1 MSAIKNIS
9 VPPSAIRVL
18 RNKLARTR
26 FSILAV
32 ELARRLTVT
41 FSFLITLLTSL
52 LFLDLLADLE
62 IQTRSL
68 LLFSIITLTA
78 ILIIWSL
85 FSLIIKWKNDETL
98 ALEIERKNKDFDS
111 RLISSIQFGKRKAK
125 FPENAP
131 MSMVHNMILETKDV
145 SKKFNFLKVVNPKA
159 LTRATL
165 IFFVIIITSGIW
177 AYSEKDNI
185 PILVKRALGEQIE
198 IPRDTII
205 VEEPNISRVGIG
217 DNIQMT
223 FKVKSKKNSEL
234 KANLNIDYNS
244 GRKITVPL
252 KRTETGPITVPLKR
266 TETGPDTYIG
276 TIEDVPE
283 SFSFDAKIDDAKT
296 KTSSVTAI
304 ERPTIKNI
312 SATQVYPEFTKQSPT
327 NHVPGD
333 FTFFQ
338 GSEVT
343 INIESSKDLDS
354 GNLKFLGLDNQMPL
368 SVNEANK
375 KEGVAKIKIPSQSLS
390 GFSVSLTDSEE
401 MNSKNNAIY
410 KISLLTDLPPEI
422 RITYPKRSEE
432 LVTRKAT
439 LLIKYEAIDR
449 FGVNSINLKYKRE
462 ENEIVTIPLM
472 KEETAK
478 KQISDSYE
486 WNLGSLKTGLSEGDQ
501 IEYWLEAS
509 DQNISGLNISSSD
522 KLSLKVVT
530 PEEKRADLLGRTSD
544 ALGSVD
550 EATNDQENLNKDLES
565 IIRKNTPN
573 KKN

>member
-62 IQTRSL
+62 IETRSL

-85 FSLIIKWKNDETL
+85 FSLITKWKNDETL

-111 RLISSIQFGKRKAK
+111 RLISSIQFAKRKAK

-205 VEEPNISRVGIG
+205 VEEPNILRVGIG

-223 FKVKSKKNSEL
+223 FKVKSKKTSEL
-234 KANLNIDYNS
+234 KANLNVDYNS

-252 KRTETGPITVPLKR
+252 ERTEN
-266 TETGPDTYIG
+266 EPDTYIG

-283 SFSFDAKIDDAKT
+283 SFSFDAQIDDAKT
-296 KTSSVTAI
+296 KTSIVTAI

-333 FTFFQ
+333 FTFFP

-401 MNSKNNAIY
+401 MDSKNNAIY

-439 LLIKYEAIDR
+439 LLIKYEATDR

-486 WNLGSLKTGLSEGDQ
+486 WNLGSLKTVLSEGDQ

>member
-1 MSAIKNIS
+1 VSAIKNIS
-9 VPPSAIRVL
+9 IPQNTIRVL

-26 FSILAV
+26 LSILAV
-32 ELARRLTVT
+32 ELARRIAIT
-41 FSFLITLLTSL
+41 FSVLVTLLTSL
-52 LFLDLLADLE
+52 LFLDLLADLD

-78 ILIIWSL
+78 ILTIWSL
-85 FSLIIKWKNDETL
+85 FSLITKWKNDETL

-111 RLISSIQFGKRKAK
+111 RLISSIQFAKRKAK

-145 SKKFNFLKVVNPKA
+145 SKKFNFLKIVNPKA

-177 AYSEKDNI
+177 VYSEKDNI

-198 IPRDTII
+198 IPRDTTII
-205 VEEPNISRVGIG
+205 EEPNISKVGIG

-234 KANLNIDYNS
+234 KANLNIEYNS
-244 GRKITVPL
+244 GRNVKVSL
-252 KRTETGPITVPLKR
+252 ERTEK
-266 TETGPDTYIG
+266 EPDTYTG

-283 SFSFDAKIDDAKT
+283 SFSFDAQIDDAKT
-296 KTSSVTAI
+296 KTLTVTAI

-333 FTFFQ
+333 FTFFP

-343 INIESSKDLDS
+343 INIESSKELDS

-390 GFSVSLTDSEE
+390 GFSVSLTDSDE
-401 MNSKNNAIY
+401 MDSKNNAIY

-472 KEETAK
+472 KEESSK

-509 DQNISGLNISSSD
+509 DQNISGLNISSSE

-565 IIRKNTPN
+565 IIRKNTPI

>member
-52 LFLDLLADLE
+52 LFLDLLADLKIE
-62 IQTRSL
+62 TRSL

-85 FSLIIKWKNDETL
+85 FSLITKWKNDETL

-111 RLISSIQFGKRKAK
+111 RLISSIQFAKRKAK

-145 SKKFNFLKVVNPKA
+145 SKKFNFLKIVNPKA

-177 AYSEKDNI
+177 VYSEKDNI

-198 IPRDTII
+198 IPRDTTII
-205 VEEPNISRVGIG
+205 EEPNISKVGIG

-234 KANLNIDYNS
+234 KANLNIEYNS
-244 GRKITVPL
+244 GRNVKVSL
-252 KRTETGPITVPLKR
+252 EGTEK
-266 TETGPDTYIG
+266 EPDTYTG

-283 SFSFDAKIDDAKT
+283 SFSFNAQIDDAKT
-296 KTSSVTAI
+296 ETLTVTAI

-333 FTFFQ
+333 FTFFP

-343 INIESSKDLDS
+343 INIESSKELDS

-401 MNSKNNAIY
+401 MDSKNNAIY

-472 KEETAK
+472 KEESSK

-509 DQNISGLNISSSD
+509 DQNISGLNISSSE

-565 IIRKNTPN
+565 IIRKNTPI

>member
-9 VPPSAIRVL
+9 IPQNTIRVL

-32 ELARRLTVT
+32 ELARRIAIT
-41 FSFLITLLTSL
+41 FSVLVTLLTSL
-52 LFLDLLADLE
+52 LFLDLLADLD

-78 ILIIWSL
+78 ILTIWSL
-85 FSLIIKWKNDETL
+85 FSLITKWKNDETL

-111 RLISSIQFGKRKAK
+111 RLISSIQFAKRQAA

-131 MSMVHNMILETKDV
+131 MSMIHNMILETKDA
-145 SKKFNFLKVVNPKA
+145 SKKFNFLKIVNPKA

-177 AYSEKDNI
+177 VYSEKDNI

-198 IPRDTII
+198 IPRDTTII
-205 VEEPNISRVGIG
+205 EEPNISKVGIG

-223 FKVKSKKNSEL
+223 FKVKSKKTSEL
-234 KANLNIDYNS
+234 KANLNIEYNS
-244 GRKITVPL
+244 GRNVKVSL
-252 KRTETGPITVPLKR
+252 ERTEK
-266 TETGPDTYIG
+266 EPDTYTG

-283 SFSFDAKIDDAKT
+283 SFSFDAQIDDAKT
-296 KTSSVTAI
+296 KTLTVTAI

-333 FTFFQ
+333 FTFFP

-343 INIESSKDLDS
+343 INIESSKELDS

-390 GFSVSLTDSEE
+390 GFSVSITDSEE
-401 MNSKNNAIY
+401 MDSKNNAIY

-472 KEETAK
+472 KEESSK
-478 KQISDSYE
+478 KQISGSYE

-509 DQNISGLNISSSD
+509 DQNISGLNISSSE

-565 IIRKNTPN
+565 IIRKNTPI

>member
-9 VPPSAIRVL
+9 IPQNTIRVL

-26 FSILAV
+26 LSILAV
-32 ELARRLTVT
+32 ELARRIAIT
-41 FSFLITLLTSL
+41 FSVLVTLLTSL
-52 LFLDLLADLE
+52 LFLDLLADLD

-78 ILIIWSL
+78 ILTIWSL
-85 FSLIIKWKNDETL
+85 FSLITKWKNDETL

-111 RLISSIQFGKRKAK
+111 RLISSIQFAKRQAA

-131 MSMVHNMILETKDV
+131 MSMIHNMILETKDV
-145 SKKFNFLKVVNPKA
+145 SKKFNFLKIVNPKA

-177 AYSEKDNI
+177 VYSEKDNI

-198 IPRDTII
+198 IPRDTTII
-205 VEEPNISRVGIG
+205 EEPNISKVGIG

-223 FKVKSKKNSEL
+223 FKVKSKKTSEL
-234 KANLNIDYNS
+234 KANLNIEYNS
-244 GRKITVPL
+244 GRNVKVSL
-252 KRTETGPITVPLKR
+252 ERTEK
-266 TETGPDTYIG
+266 EPDTYTG

-283 SFSFDAKIDDAKT
+283 SFSFDAQIDDAKT
-296 KTSSVTAI
+296 KTLTVTAI

-312 SATQVYPEFTKQSPT
+312 SVTQVYPEFTKQSPT

-333 FTFFQ
+333 FTFFP

-343 INIESSKDLDS
+343 INIESSKELDS

-401 MNSKNNAIY
+401 MDSKNNAIY

-472 KEETAK
+472 KEESSK

-509 DQNISGLNISSSD
+509 DQNISGLNISSSE

-565 IIRKNTPN
+565 IIRKNTPI

>member
-9 VPPSAIRVL
+9 IPQNTIRVL

-32 ELARRLTVT
+32 ELARRIAIT
-41 FSFLITLLTSL
+41 FSVLVTLLTSL
-52 LFLDLLADLE
+52 LFLDLLADLD

-78 ILIIWSL
+78 ILTIWSL
-85 FSLIIKWKNDETL
+85 FSLITKWKNDETL

-111 RLISSIQFGKRKAK
+111 RLISSIQFAKRQAA

-131 MSMVHNMILETKDV
+131 MSMIHNMILETKDA
-145 SKKFNFLKVVNPKA
+145 SKDFNFLKIVNPKA

-177 AYSEKDNI
+177 VYSEKDNI
-185 PILVKRALGEQIE
+185 PILVKRALGEQIK
-198 IPRDTII
+198 IPRDTTII
-205 VEEPNISRVGIG
+205 EEPNISKVGIG

-234 KANLNIDYNS
+234 KANLNIEYNS
-244 GRKITVPL
+244 GRNVKVSL
-252 KRTETGPITVPLKR
+252 ERTEK
-266 TETGPDTYIG
+266 EPDTYTG

-283 SFSFDAKIDDAKT
+283 SFSFDAQIDDAKT
-296 KTSSVTAI
+296 KTLTVTAI

-333 FTFFQ
+333 FTFFP

-343 INIESSKDLDS
+343 INIESSKELDS

-390 GFSVSLTDSEE
+390 GFSVSLTDSDE
-401 MNSKNNAIY
+401 MDSKNNAIY

-472 KEETAK
+472 KEESSM

-509 DQNISGLNISSSD
+509 DQNLSGLNISSSE

-565 IIRKNTPN
+565 IIRKNTPI

>member
-62 IQTRSL
+62 IETRSL

-85 FSLIIKWKNDETL
+85 FSLITKWKNDETL

-111 RLISSIQFGKRKAK
+111 RLISSIQFAKRKAK

-205 VEEPNISRVGIG
+205 VEEPNILRVGIG

-223 FKVKSKKNSEL
+223 FKVKSKKTSEL
-234 KANLNIDYNS
+234 KANLNVDYNS

-252 KRTETGPITVPLKR
+252 ERTET
-266 TETGPDTYIG
+266 EPDTYTG

-283 SFSFDAKIDDAKT
+283 SFSFDAQIDDAKT
-296 KTSSVTAI
+296 KTLSVTAI

-333 FTFFQ
+333 FTFFP

-401 MNSKNNAIY
+401 MDSKNNAIY

>member
-32 ELARRLTVT
+32 ELARRIAIT
-41 FSFLITLLTSL
+41 FSVLVTLLTSL
-52 LFLDLLADLE
+52 LFLDLLADLKIE
-62 IQTRSL
+62 TRSL

-85 FSLIIKWKNDETL
+85 FSLITKWKNDETL

-111 RLISSIQFGKRKAK
+111 RLISSIQFAKRQAA

-131 MSMVHNMILETKDV
+131 MSMIHNMILETKDA
-145 SKKFNFLKVVNPKA
+145 SKKFNFLKIVNPKA

-177 AYSEKDNI
+177 VYSEKDNI

-198 IPRDTII
+198 IPRDTTII
-205 VEEPNISRVGIG
+205 EEPNISKVGIG

-223 FKVKSKKNSEL
+223 FKVKSKKTSKL
-234 KANLNIDYNS
+234 KANLNIEYNS
-244 GRKITVPL
+244 GRNVKVSL
-252 KRTETGPITVPLKR
+252 ERTEK
-266 TETGPDTYIG
+266 EPDTYTG

-283 SFSFDAKIDDAKT
+283 SFSFDAQIDDAKT
-296 KTSSVTAI
+296 KTLTVTAI

-333 FTFFQ
+333 FTFFP

-343 INIESSKDLDS
+343 INIESSKELDS

-390 GFSVSLTDSEE
+390 GFSVSLTDSDE
-401 MNSKNNAIY
+401 MDSKNNAIY

-472 KEETAK
+472 KEESSK

-509 DQNISGLNISSSD
+509 DQNISGLNISSSE

-565 IIRKNTPN
+565 IIRKNTPI

>member
-1 MSAIKNIS
+1 M
-9 VPPSAIRVL
+9 PPSAIRVL

-32 ELARRLTVT
+32 ELARRLSVT

-52 LFLDLLADLE
+52 LFLDLLADLKIE
-62 IQTRSL
+62 TRSL

-85 FSLIIKWKNDETL
+85 FSLITKWKNDETL

-111 RLISSIQFGKRKAK
+111 RLISSIQFAKRKAK

-145 SKKFNFLKVVNPKA
+145 SKKFNFLKIVNPKA

-177 AYSEKDNI
+177 VYSEKDNI

-198 IPRDTII
+198 IPRDTTII
-205 VEEPNISRVGIG
+205 EEPNISKVGIG

-234 KANLNIDYNS
+234 KANLNIEYNS
-244 GRKITVPL
+244 GRNVKVSL
-252 KRTETGPITVPLKR
+252 ERTEK
-266 TETGPDTYIG
+266 EPDTYTG

-283 SFSFDAKIDDAKT
+283 SFSFDAEIDDAKT
-296 KTSSVTAI
+296 ETLTVTAI

-333 FTFFQ
+333 FTFFP

-343 INIESSKDLDS
+343 INIESSKELDS

-401 MNSKNNAIY
+401 MDSKNNAIY

-472 KEETAK
+472 KEESSK

-509 DQNISGLNISSSD
+509 DQNISGLNISSSE

-565 IIRKNTPN
+565 IIRKNTPI

>member
-1 MSAIKNIS
+1 MSAIKNIYI
-9 VPPSAIRVL
+9 PQNTIRVL

-26 FSILAV
+26 FSILAI
-32 ELARRLTVT
+32 ELARRIAIT
-41 FSFLITLLTSL
+41 FSVLVTLLTSL
-52 LFLDLLADLE
+52 LFLDLLADLD

-78 ILIIWSL
+78 ILTIWSL
-85 FSLIIKWKNDETL
+85 FSLITKWKNDETL

-111 RLISSIQFGKRKAK
+111 RLISSIQFAKRKAA

-131 MSMVHNMILETKDV
+131 MSMIHNMILETKDV
-145 SKKFNFLKVVNPKA
+145 SKKFNFLKIVNPKA

-177 AYSEKDNI
+177 VYSEKDNI

-198 IPRDTII
+198 IPRDTTII
-205 VEEPNISRVGIG
+205 EEPNISKVGIG

-223 FKVKSKKNSEL
+223 FKVKSKKTSEL
-234 KANLNIDYNS
+234 KANLNIKYNS
-244 GRKITVPL
+244 GRNVKVSL
-252 KRTETGPITVPLKR
+252 ERTEK
-266 TETGPDTYIG
+266 EPDTYTG

-283 SFSFDAKIDDAKT
+283 SFSFDAQIDDAKT
-296 KTSSVTAI
+296 KTLTVTAI

-333 FTFFQ
+333 FTFFP

-343 INIESSKDLDS
+343 INIESSKELDS

-401 MNSKNNAIY
+401 MDSKNSAIY

-439 LLIKYEAIDR
+439 LLIKYEAVDR

-462 ENEIVTIPLM
+462 KNEIITIPLM
-472 KEETAK
+472 KEESSK

-509 DQNISGLNISSSD
+509 DQNLSGLNISSSE

-565 IIRKNTPN
+565 IIRKNTPI

>member
-9 VPPSAIRVL
+9 IPQNTIRVL

-26 FSILAV
+26 LSILAV
-32 ELARRLTVT
+32 ELARRIAIT
-41 FSFLITLLTSL
+41 FSVLVTLLTSL
-52 LFLDLLADLE
+52 LFLDLLADLD

-78 ILIIWSL
+78 ILTIWSL
-85 FSLIIKWKNDETL
+85 FSLITKWKNDETL

-111 RLISSIQFGKRKAK
+111 RLISSIQFSKRQAA

-131 MSMVHNMILETKDV
+131 MSMIHNMILETKDA
-145 SKKFNFLKVVNPKA
+145 SKKFNFLKIVNPKA

-177 AYSEKDNI
+177 VYSEKDNI

-198 IPRDTII
+198 IPRDTTII
-205 VEEPNISRVGIG
+205 EEPNISKVGIG

-223 FKVKSKKNSEL
+223 FKVKSKKTSEL
-234 KANLNIDYNS
+234 KANLNIEYNS
-244 GRKITVPL
+244 GRNVKVSL
-252 KRTETGPITVPLKR
+252 ERTEK
-266 TETGPDTYIG
+266 EPDTYTG

-283 SFSFDAKIDDAKT
+283 SFSFDAQIDDAKT
-296 KTSSVTAI
+296 KTLTVTAI

-333 FTFFQ
+333 FTFFP

-343 INIESSKDLDS
+343 INIESSKELDS

-390 GFSVSLTDSEE
+390 GFSVSLTDSDE
-401 MNSKNNAIY
+401 MDSKNNAIY

-472 KEETAK
+472 KEESSK

-509 DQNISGLNISSSD
+509 DQNISGLNISSSE

-565 IIRKNTPN
+565 IIRKNTPI

>member
-62 IQTRSL
+62 IETRSL

-85 FSLIIKWKNDETL
+85 FSLITKWKNDETL

-111 RLISSIQFGKRKAK
+111 RLISSIQFAKRKAK

-198 IPRDTII
+198 IPRDTKII
-205 VEEPNISRVGIG
+205 EEPNISRVGIG

-223 FKVKSKKNSEL
+223 FKVKSKKTSEL
-234 KANLNIDYNS
+234 KANLNVDYNS

-252 KRTETGPITVPLKR
+252 ERSEN
-266 TETGPDTYIG
+266 EPDTYIG

-283 SFSFDAKIDDAKT
+283 SFSFDAQIDDAKT

-333 FTFFQ
+333 FTFFP

-401 MNSKNNAIY
+401 MDSKNNAIY

-449 FGVNSINLKYKRE
+449 FGVNSINLKYKRG

>member
-9 VPPSAIRVL
+9 IPQNTIRVL

-26 FSILAV
+26 LSILAV
-32 ELARRLTVT
+32 ELARRIAIT
-41 FSFLITLLTSL
+41 FSVLVTLLTSL
-52 LFLDLLADLE
+52 LFLDLLADLD

-78 ILIIWSL
+78 ILTIWSL
-85 FSLIIKWKNDETL
+85 FSLITKWKNDETL

-111 RLISSIQFGKRKAK
+111 RLISSIQFAKRQAA

-131 MSMVHNMILETKDV
+131 MSMIHNMILETKDA
-145 SKKFNFLKVVNPKA
+145 SKKYNFLKIVNPKA

-177 AYSEKDNI
+177 VYSEKDNI

-198 IPRDTII
+198 IPRDTTII
-205 VEEPNISRVGIG
+205 EEPNISRVGIG

-223 FKVKSKKNSEL
+223 FKVKSKKTSEL
-234 KANLNIDYNS
+234 KANLNIEYNS
-244 GRKITVPL
+244 GRNVKVSL
-252 KRTETGPITVPLKR
+252 ERTEK
-266 TETGPDTYIG
+266 EPDTYTG

-283 SFSFDAKIDDAKT
+283 SFSFDAQIDDAKT
-296 KTSSVTAI
+296 KTLTVTAI

-333 FTFFQ
+333 FTFFP

-343 INIESSKDLDS
+343 INIESSKELDS

-390 GFSVSLTDSEE
+390 GFSVSLTDSDE
-401 MNSKNNAIY
+401 MDSKNNAIY

-472 KEETAK
+472 KEESSK

-509 DQNISGLNISSSD
+509 DQNISGLNISSSE

-565 IIRKNTPN
+565 IIRKNTPI

>member
-9 VPPSAIRVL
+9 IPQNTIRVL

-32 ELARRLTVT
+32 ELVRRIAIT
-41 FSFLITLLTSL
+41 FSVLITLLTSL
-52 LFLDLLADLE
+52 LFLDLLADLD

-78 ILIIWSL
+78 VLTIWSL
-85 FSLIIKWKNDETL
+85 FSLITKWKNDETL

-111 RLISSIQFGKRKAK
+111 RLISSIQFAKRQAA

-131 MSMVHNMILETKDV
+131 ISMIHNMILETKDA
-145 SKKFNFLKVVNPKA
+145 SKDFNFLKIVNPKA

-177 AYSEKDNI
+177 VYSEKDNI
-185 PILVKRALGEQIE
+185 PILVKRALGEQIK
-198 IPRDTII
+198 IPRDTTII
-205 VEEPNISRVGIG
+205 EEPNISKVGIG

-223 FKVKSKKNSEL
+223 FKVKSKKTSEL
-234 KANLNIDYNS
+234 KANLNIEYNS
-244 GRKITVPL
+244 GRNVKVSL
-252 KRTETGPITVPLKR
+252 ERTEK
-266 TETGPDTYIG
+266 EPDTYTG

-283 SFSFDAKIDDAKT
+283 SFSFDAQIDDAKT
-296 KTSSVTAI
+296 KTLTVTAI

-333 FTFFQ
+333 FTFFP

-343 INIESSKDLDS
+343 INIESSKELDS

-390 GFSVSLTDSEE
+390 GFSVSLTDSDE
-401 MNSKNNAIY
+401 MDSKNNAIY

-472 KEETAK
+472 KEESSMK
-478 KQISDSYE
+478 HISDSYE

-509 DQNISGLNISSSD
+509 DQNLSGLNISSSE

-565 IIRKNTPN
+565 IIRKNTPI

>member
-62 IQTRSL
+62 IETRSL

-85 FSLIIKWKNDETL
+85 FSLITKWKNDETL

-111 RLISSIQFGKRKAK
+111 RLISSIQFAKRKAK

-205 VEEPNISRVGIG
+205 VEEPNILRVGIG

-223 FKVKSKKNSEL
+223 FKVKSKKTSEL
-234 KANLNIDYNS
+234 KANLNVDYNS

-252 KRTETGPITVPLKR
+252 ERTEN
-266 TETGPDTYIG
+266 EPDTYIG

-283 SFSFDAKIDDAKT
+283 SFSFDAQIDDAKT

-333 FTFFQ
+333 FTFFP

-375 KEGVAKIKIPSQSLS
+375 KEGVAKIKIPSKSLS

-401 MNSKNNAIY
+401 MDSKNNAIY

-439 LLIKYEAIDR
+439 LLIKYEATDR

-565 IIRKNTPN
+565 IIRKNTPI

>member
-1 MSAIKNIS
+1 M
-9 VPPSAIRVL
+9 L

-32 ELARRLTVT
+32 ELVRRIAIT
-41 FSFLITLLTSL
+41 FSVLITLLTSL
-52 LFLDLLADLE
+52 LFLDLLADLD

-78 ILIIWSL
+78 ILTIWSL
-85 FSLIIKWKNDETL
+85 FSLITKWKNDETL

-111 RLISSIQFGKRKAK
+111 RLISSIQFAKRQAA

-131 MSMVHNMILETKDV
+131 ISMIHNMILETKDA
-145 SKKFNFLKVVNPKA
+145 SKKFNFLKIVNPKA

-177 AYSEKDNI
+177 VYSEKDNI
-185 PILVKRALGEQIE
+185 PILVKRALGEQIK
-198 IPRDTII
+198 IPRDTTII
-205 VEEPNISRVGIG
+205 EEPNISKVGIG

-234 KANLNIDYNS
+234 KANLNIEYNS
-244 GRKITVPL
+244 GRNVKVSL
-252 KRTETGPITVPLKR
+252 ERTEK
-266 TETGPDTYIG
+266 EPDTYTG

-283 SFSFDAKIDDAKT
+283 SFSFDAQIDDAKT
-296 KTSSVTAI
+296 KTLTVTAI

-333 FTFFQ
+333 FTFFP

-343 INIESSKDLDS
+343 INIESSKELDS

-390 GFSVSLTDSEE
+390 GFSVSLTDSDE
-401 MNSKNNAIY
+401 MDSKNNAIY

-472 KEETAK
+472 KEESSM

-509 DQNISGLNISSSD
+509 DQNLSGLNISSSE

-565 IIRKNTPN
+565 IIRKNTPI

>member
-62 IQTRSL
+62 IETRSL

-85 FSLIIKWKNDETL
+85 FSLITKWKNDETL

-111 RLISSIQFGKRKAK
+111 RLISSIQFAKRKAK

-205 VEEPNISRVGIG
+205 VEEPNILRVGIG

-223 FKVKSKKNSEL
+223 FKVKSKKTSEL
-234 KANLNIDYNS
+234 KANLNVDYNS

-252 KRTETGPITVPLKR
+252 ERTEN
-266 TETGPDTYIG
+266 EPDTYIG

-283 SFSFDAKIDDAKT
+283 SFSFDAQIDDAKT
-296 KTSSVTAI
+296 KASNVTAI

-312 SATQVYPEFTKQSPT
+312 SATQVYPEFTKQIPT

-333 FTFFQ
+333 FTFFP

-401 MNSKNNAIY
+401 MDSKNNAIY

-439 LLIKYEAIDR
+439 LLIKYEATDR

-472 KEETAK
+472 KEESSK

>member
-52 LFLDLLADLE
+52 LFLDLLADLKIE
-62 IQTRSL
+62 TRSF

-85 FSLIIKWKNDETL
+85 FSLITKWKNDETL

-111 RLISSIQFGKRKAK
+111 RLISSIQFAKRKAK

-145 SKKFNFLKVVNPKA
+145 SKKFNFLKIVNPKA

-177 AYSEKDNI
+177 VYSEKDNI

-198 IPRDTII
+198 IPRDTTII
-205 VEEPNISRVGIG
+205 EEPNISKVGIG

-234 KANLNIDYNS
+234 KANLNIEYNS
-244 GRKITVPL
+244 GRNVKVSL
-252 KRTETGPITVPLKR
+252 ERTEK
-266 TETGPDTYIG
+266 EPDTYTG

-283 SFSFDAKIDDAKT
+283 SFSFDAQIDDAKT
-296 KTSSVTAI
+296 KTLTVTAI

-333 FTFFQ
+333 FTFFP

-343 INIESSKDLDS
+343 INIESSKELDS

-390 GFSVSLTDSEE
+390 GFSVSLTDSDE
-401 MNSKNNAIY
+401 MDSKNNAIY

-472 KEETAK
+472 KEESSK

-501 IEYWLEAS
+501 IVYWLEAS
-509 DQNISGLNISSSD
+509 DQNISELNISSSE

-565 IIRKNTPN
+565 IIRKNTPI

>member
-9 VPPSAIRVL
+9 IPQNTIRVL

-32 ELARRLTVT
+32 ELARRIAIT
-41 FSFLITLLTSL
+41 FSVLVTLLTSL
-52 LFLDLLADLE
+52 LFLDLLADLD

-68 LLFSIITLTA
+68 VLFSIITLAA
-78 ILIIWSL
+78 ILTIWSL
-85 FSLIIKWKNDETL
+85 FSLITKWKNDETL

-111 RLISSIQFGKRKAK
+111 RLISSIQFAKRQAA

-131 MSMVHNMILETKDV
+131 MSMIHNMILETKEA
-145 SKKFNFLKVVNPKA
+145 SKKFNFLKIVNPKA

-177 AYSEKDNI
+177 VYSEKDNI

-198 IPRDTII
+198 IPRDTTII
-205 VEEPNISRVGIG
+205 QEPNISKVGIG

-234 KANLNIDYNS
+234 KANLNIEYNS
-244 GRKITVPL
+244 GRNVKVSL
-252 KRTETGPITVPLKR
+252 ERTEK
-266 TETGPDTYIG
+266 EPDTYTG

-283 SFSFDAKIDDAKT
+283 SFSFDAQIDDAKT
-296 KTSSVTAI
+296 KTLTVTAI

-312 SATQVYPEFTKQSPT
+312 SATQMYPKFTKQSPT

-333 FTFFQ
+333 FTFFP

-343 INIESSKDLDS
+343 INIESSKELDS

-390 GFSVSLTDSEE
+390 GFSVSLTDSDE
-401 MNSKNNAIY
+401 MDSKNNAIY

-472 KEETAK
+472 KEESSK

-509 DQNISGLNISSSD
+509 DQNISGLNISSSE

-565 IIRKNTPN
+565 IIRKNTPI

>member
-32 ELARRLTVT
+32 ELARRIAIT
-41 FSFLITLLTSL
+41 FSVLVTLLTSL
-52 LFLDLLADLE
+52 LFLDLLADLD

-78 ILIIWSL
+78 ILTIWSL
-85 FSLIIKWKNDETL
+85 FSLITKWKNDETL

-111 RLISSIQFGKRKAK
+111 RLISSIQFAKRQAA

-131 MSMVHNMILETKDV
+131 MSMIHNMILETKDA
-145 SKKFNFLKVVNPKA
+145 SKKFNFLKIVNPKA

-165 IFFVIIITSGIW
+165 IFFVIVITSSIW
-177 AYSEKDNI
+177 LYSEKDNI

-198 IPRDTII
+198 IPRDTTII
-205 VEEPNISRVGIG
+205 EEPNISKVGIG

-223 FKVKSKKNSEL
+223 FKVKSKKTSEL
-234 KANLNIDYNS
+234 KANLNIEYNS
-244 GRKITVPL
+244 GRNVKVSL
-252 KRTETGPITVPLKR
+252 ERTEK
-266 TETGPDTYIG
+266 EPDTYTG

-283 SFSFDAKIDDAKT
+283 SFSFDAQIDDAKT
-296 KTSSVTAI
+296 KTLTVTAI

-333 FTFFQ
+333 FTFFP

-343 INIESSKDLDS
+343 INIESSKELDS

-375 KEGVAKIKIPSQSLS
+375 KEGLAKIKIPSQSLS
-390 GFSVSLTDSEE
+390 GFSVSLTDSDE
-401 MNSKNNAIY
+401 MDSKNNAIY

-472 KEETAK
+472 KEESSK

-509 DQNISGLNISSSD
+509 DQNISGLNISSSE

-565 IIRKNTPN
+565 IIRKNTPI

>member
-52 LFLDLLADLE
+52 LFLDLLADLKIE
-62 IQTRSL
+62 TRSL

-85 FSLIIKWKNDETL
+85 FSLITKWKNDETL

-111 RLISSIQFGKRKAK
+111 RLISSIQFAKRKAK

-145 SKKFNFLKVVNPKA
+145 SKKFNFLKIVNPKA

-177 AYSEKDNI
+177 VYSEKDNI

-198 IPRDTII
+198 IPRDTTII
-205 VEEPNISRVGIG
+205 EEPNISKVGIG

-234 KANLNIDYNS
+234 KANLNIEYNS
-244 GRKITVPL
+244 GRNVKVSL
-252 KRTETGPITVPLKR
+252 ERTEK
-266 TETGPDTYIG
+266 EPDTYTG

-283 SFSFDAKIDDAKT
+283 SFSFDAQIDDAKT
-296 KTSSVTAI
+296 KTLTVTAI

-333 FTFFQ
+333 FTFFP

-343 INIESSKDLDS
+343 INIESSKELDS

-401 MNSKNNAIY
+401 MDSKNNAIY

-472 KEETAK
+472 KEESSK

-509 DQNISGLNISSSD
+509 DQNISGLNISSSE

-565 IIRKNTPN
+565 IIRKNTPI

>member
-1 MSAIKNIS
+1 MSAIKNIYI
-9 VPPSAIRVL
+9 PQNTIRVL

-26 FSILAV
+26 FSILAI
-32 ELARRLTVT
+32 ELARRIAIT
-41 FSFLITLLTSL
+41 FSVLVTLLTSL
-52 LFLDLLADLE
+52 LFLDLLADLD

-78 ILIIWSL
+78 ILTIWSL
-85 FSLIIKWKNDETL
+85 FSLITKWKNDETL

-111 RLISSIQFGKRKAK
+111 RLISSIQFAKRKAK

-131 MSMVHNMILETKDV
+131 MSMIHNMILETKDV
-145 SKKFNFLKVVNPKA
+145 SKKFNFLKIVNPKA

-177 AYSEKDNI
+177 VYSEKDNI

-198 IPRDTII
+198 IPRDTTII
-205 VEEPNISRVGIG
+205 EEPNISKVGIG

-223 FKVKSKKNSEL
+223 FKVKSKKTSEL
-234 KANLNIDYNS
+234 KANLNIKYNS
-244 GRKITVPL
+244 GRNVKVSL
-252 KRTETGPITVPLKR
+252 ERTEK
-266 TETGPDTYIG
+266 EPDTYTG

-283 SFSFDAKIDDAKT
+283 SFSFDAQIDDAKT
-296 KTSSVTAI
+296 KTLTVTAI

-333 FTFFQ
+333 FTFFP

-343 INIESSKDLDS
+343 INIESSKELDS
-354 GNLKFLGLDNQMPL
+354 GNLKFLGMDNQMPL

-401 MNSKNNAIY
+401 MDSKNSAIY

-439 LLIKYEAIDR
+439 LLIKYEAVDR

-462 ENEIVTIPLM
+462 KNEIITIPLM
-472 KEETAK
+472 KEESSK

-509 DQNISGLNISSSD
+509 DQNLSGLNISSSE

-565 IIRKNTPN
+565 IIRKNTPI

>member
-9 VPPSAIRVL
+9 IPQNTIRVL

-26 FSILAV
+26 FSIIAV
-32 ELARRLTVT
+32 ELARRIAIT
-41 FSFLITLLTSL
+41 FSVLVTLLTSL
-52 LFLDLLADLE
+52 LFLDLLADLD

-78 ILIIWSL
+78 ILTIWSL
-85 FSLIIKWKNDETL
+85 FSLITKWKNDETL

-111 RLISSIQFGKRKAK
+111 RLISSIQFAKRQAA

-131 MSMVHNMILETKDV
+131 MSMIHNMILETKDA
-145 SKKFNFLKVVNPKA
+145 SKKFNFLKIVNPKA

-177 AYSEKDNI
+177 VYSEKDNI

-198 IPRDTII
+198 IPRDTTII
-205 VEEPNISRVGIG
+205 EEPNISKVGIG

-234 KANLNIDYNS
+234 KANLNIEYNS
-244 GRKITVPL
+244 GRNVKVSL
-252 KRTETGPITVPLKR
+252 ERTEK
-266 TETGPDTYIG
+266 EPDTYTG

-283 SFSFDAKIDDAKT
+283 SFSFDAQIDDAKT
-296 KTSSVTAI
+296 KTLTVTAI

-333 FTFFQ
+333 FTFFP

-343 INIESSKDLDS
+343 INIESSKELDS

-401 MNSKNNAIY
+401 MDSKNNAIY

-449 FGVNSINLKYKRE
+449 FGVNSINLKYKRA

-472 KEETAK
+472 KEESSK

-509 DQNISGLNISSSD
+509 DQNISGLNISSSE

-565 IIRKNTPN
+565 IIRKNTPI

>member
-1 MSAIKNIS
+1 MSAIKNIFIPQS
-9 VPPSAIRVL
+9 NIRVL
-18 RNKLARTR
+18 RYKLARTR
-26 FSILAV
+26 FSIIAV
-32 ELARRLTVT
+32 ELARRIAIT
-41 FSFLITLLTSL
+41 FSVSVTLLTSL
-52 LFLDLLADLE
+52 LFLDLLADLD

-68 LLFSIITLTA
+68 LLFSIITLAA
-78 ILIIWSL
+78 ILTIWSL
-85 FSLIIKWKNDETL
+85 FSLITKWKNDETL

-111 RLISSIQFGKRKAK
+111 RLISSIQFAKRQAA

-131 MSMVHNMILETKDV
+131 MSMIHNMILETKEA
-145 SKKFNFLKVVNPKA
+145 SKKFNFLKIVNPKA

-177 AYSEKDNI
+177 VYSEKDNI

-198 IPRDTII
+198 IPRDTTII
-205 VEEPNISRVGIG
+205 EEPNISKVGIG

-223 FKVKSKKNSEL
+223 FKVKSKKTSKL
-234 KANLNIDYNS
+234 KANLNIEYNS
-244 GRKITVPL
+244 GRNVKVSL
-252 KRTETGPITVPLKR
+252 ERTEK
-266 TETGPDTYIG
+266 EPDTYTG

-283 SFSFDAKIDDAKT
+283 SFSFDAQIDDAKT
-296 KTSSVTAI
+296 KTLTVTAI

-333 FTFFQ
+333 FTFFP

-343 INIESSKDLDS
+343 INIESSKELDS

-390 GFSVSLTDSEE
+390 GFSVSLTDSDEID
-401 MNSKNNAIY
+401 SKNNAIY

-472 KEETAK
+472 KEESSK

-509 DQNISGLNISSSD
+509 DQNISGLNISSSE

-565 IIRKNTPN
+565 IIRKNTPI

>member
-1 MSAIKNIS
+1 MSVIKNIS

-52 LFLDLLADLE
+52 LFLDLLADLKIE
-62 IQTRSL
+62 TRSL

-85 FSLIIKWKNDETL
+85 FSLITKWKNDETL

-111 RLISSIQFGKRKAK
+111 RLISSIQFAKRKAK

-177 AYSEKDNI
+177 VYSEKDNI

-198 IPRDTII
+198 IPRDTTII
-205 VEEPNISRVGIG
+205 EEPNISKVGIG

-234 KANLNIDYNS
+234 KANLNIEYNS
-244 GRKITVPL
+244 GRNVKVSL
-252 KRTETGPITVPLKR
+252 ERTKKE
-266 TETGPDTYIG
+266 PDTYTG

-283 SFSFDAKIDDAKT
+283 SFSFDAQIDDAKT
-296 KTSSVTAI
+296 ETLTVTAI

-333 FTFFQ
+333 FTFFP

-343 INIESSKDLDS
+343 INIESSKELDS

-472 KEETAK
+472 KEESSK
-478 KQISDSYE
+478 KQISNSYE

-509 DQNISGLNISSSD
+509 DQNISGLNISSSE

-565 IIRKNTPN
+565 IIRKNTPI

>member
-85 FSLIIKWKNDETL
+85 FSLITKWKNDETL

-111 RLISSIQFGKRKAK
+111 RLISSIQFAKRKAK

-205 VEEPNISRVGIG
+205 VEEPNILRVGIG

-223 FKVKSKKNSEL
+223 FKVKSKKTSEL
-234 KANLNIDYNS
+234 KANLNVDYNS

-252 KRTETGPITVPLKR
+252 ERTET
-266 TETGPDTYIG
+266 EPDTYTG
-276 TIEDVPE
+276 TIEDAPE
-283 SFSFDAKIDDAKT
+283 SFSFDAQIDDAKT
-296 KTSSVTAI
+296 KTLSVTAI

-333 FTFFQ
+333 FTFFP

-343 INIESSKDLDS
+343 INIESSKELDS

-368 SVNEANK
+368 SINEANK

-401 MNSKNNAIY
+401 MDSKNNAIY

-449 FGVNSINLKYKRE
+449 FGVNSINLKYKRG

>member
-52 LFLDLLADLE
+52 LFLDLLADLKIE
-62 IQTRSL
+62 TRSL

-85 FSLIIKWKNDETL
+85 FSLITKWKNDETL

-111 RLISSIQFGKRKAK
+111 RLISSIQFAKRKAK

-205 VEEPNISRVGIG
+205 VEEPNILRVGIG

-223 FKVKSKKNSEL
+223 FKVKSKKTSEL
-234 KANLNIDYNS
+234 KANLNVDYNS

-252 KRTETGPITVPLKR
+252 ERTEN
-266 TETGPDTYIG
+266 EPDTYIG

-283 SFSFDAKIDDAKT
+283 SFSFDAQIDDAKT

-333 FTFFQ
+333 FTFFP

-401 MNSKNNAIY
+401 MDSKNNAIY

-439 LLIKYEAIDR
+439 LLIKYEATDR

>member
-52 LFLDLLADLE
+52 LFLDLLADLKIE
-62 IQTRSL
+62 TRSL

-85 FSLIIKWKNDETL
+85 FSLITKWKNDETL

-111 RLISSIQFGKRKAK
+111 RLISSIQFAKRKAK

-145 SKKFNFLKVVNPKA
+145 SKKFNFLKIVNPKA

-177 AYSEKDNI
+177 VYSEKDNI

-198 IPRDTII
+198 IPRDTTII
-205 VEEPNISRVGIG
+205 EEPNISKVGIG

-223 FKVKSKKNSEL
+223 FRVKSKKNSEL
-234 KANLNIDYNS
+234 KANLNIEYNS
-244 GRKITVPL
+244 GRNVKVSL
-252 KRTETGPITVPLKR
+252 ERTEK
-266 TETGPDTYIG
+266 EPDTYTG

-283 SFSFDAKIDDAKT
+283 SFSFNAQIDDAKT
-296 KTSSVTAI
+296 ETLTVTAI

-333 FTFFQ
+333 FTFFP

-343 INIESSKDLDS
+343 INIESSKELDS

-401 MNSKNNAIY
+401 MDSKNNAIY

-472 KEETAK
+472 KEESSK

-509 DQNISGLNISSSD
+509 DQNISGLNISSSE

-565 IIRKNTPN
+565 IIRKNTPI

>member
-9 VPPSAIRVL
+9 VHPSAIRVL

-32 ELARRLTVT
+32 ELARRIAIT
-41 FSFLITLLTSL
+41 FSVIVTLLTSL
-52 LFLDLLADLE
+52 LFLDLLADLD

-78 ILIIWSL
+78 ILAIWSL
-85 FSLIIKWKNDETL
+85 FSLITKWKNDETL

-111 RLISSIQFGKRKAK
+111 RLISSIQFAKRQAA

-131 MSMVHNMILETKDV
+131 MSMIHNMILETKDA
-145 SKKFNFLKVVNPKA
+145 SKKFNFLKIVNPKA

-177 AYSEKDNI
+177 VYSEKDNI

-198 IPRDTII
+198 IPRDTTII
-205 VEEPNISRVGIG
+205 EEPNISTVGIG

-223 FKVKSKKNSEL
+223 FKVKSKKTSEL
-234 KANLNIDYNS
+234 KANLNIEYNS
-244 GRKITVPL
+244 GRNVKVSL
-252 KRTETGPITVPLKR
+252 ERTEK
-266 TETGPDTYIG
+266 EPDTYTG

-283 SFSFDAKIDDAKT
+283 SFSFDAQIDDAKT
-296 KTSSVTAI
+296 KTLTVTAI

-333 FTFFQ
+333 FTFFP

-343 INIESSKDLDS
+343 INIESSKELDS

-368 SVNEANK
+368 SVNKANK

-390 GFSVSLTDSEE
+390 GFSVSLTDSDE
-401 MNSKNNAIY
+401 MDSKNNAIY

-472 KEETAK
+472 KEEASK

-509 DQNISGLNISSSD
+509 DQNILGLNISSSE

-565 IIRKNTPN
+565 IIRKNTPI

>member
-52 LFLDLLADLE
+52 LFLDLLADLKIE
-62 IQTRSL
+62 TRSL

-85 FSLIIKWKNDETL
+85 FSLITKWKNDETL

-111 RLISSIQFGKRKAK
+111 RLISSIQFAKRKAK

-145 SKKFNFLKVVNPKA
+145 SKKFNFLKIVNPKA

-177 AYSEKDNI
+177 VYSEKDNI

-198 IPRDTII
+198 IPRDTTII
-205 VEEPNISRVGIG
+205 EEPNISKVGIG

-234 KANLNIDYNS
+234 KANLNIEYNS
-244 GRKITVPL
+244 GRNVKVSL
-252 KRTETGPITVPLKR
+252 ERTEK
-266 TETGPDTYIG
+266 EPDTYTG

-283 SFSFDAKIDDAKT
+283 SFSFNAQIDDAKT
-296 KTSSVTAI
+296 ETLTVTAI

-333 FTFFQ
+333 FTFFP

-343 INIESSKDLDS
+343 INIESSKELDS

-401 MNSKNNAIY
+401 MDSKNNAIY

-472 KEETAK
+472 KEESSK

-565 IIRKNTPN
+565 IIRKNTPI

>member
-9 VPPSAIRVL
+9 IPQNTIRVL

-26 FSILAV
+26 LSILAV
-32 ELARRLTVT
+32 ELARRIAIT
-41 FSFLITLLTSL
+41 FSVLVTLLTSL
-52 LFLDLLADLE
+52 LFLDLLADLD

-78 ILIIWSL
+78 ILTIWSL
-85 FSLIIKWKNDETL
+85 FSLITKWKNDETL

-111 RLISSIQFGKRKAK
+111 RLISSIQFAKRQAA

-131 MSMVHNMILETKDV
+131 MSMIHNMILETKDA
-145 SKKFNFLKVVNPKA
+145 SKKYNFLKIVNPKA

-177 AYSEKDNI
+177 VYSEKDNI

-198 IPRDTII
+198 IPRDTTII
-205 VEEPNISRVGIG
+205 EEPNISKVGIG

-223 FKVKSKKNSEL
+223 FKVKSKKTSKL
-234 KANLNIDYNS
+234 KANLNIEYNS
-244 GRKITVPL
+244 GRNVKVSL
-252 KRTETGPITVPLKR
+252 ERTEK
-266 TETGPDTYIG
+266 EPDTYTG

-283 SFSFDAKIDDAKT
+283 SFSFDAQIDDAKT
-296 KTSSVTAI
+296 KTLTVTAI

-333 FTFFQ
+333 FTFFP

-343 INIESSKDLDS
+343 INIESSKELDS

-401 MNSKNNAIY
+401 MDSKNNAIY

-472 KEETAK
+472 KEESSK

-509 DQNISGLNISSSD
+509 DQNISGLNISSSE

-565 IIRKNTPN
+565 IIRKNTPI

>member
-52 LFLDLLADLE
+52 LFLDLLADLKIE
-62 IQTRSL
+62 TRSL

-85 FSLIIKWKNDETL
+85 FSLITKWKNDETL

-111 RLISSIQFGKRKAK
+111 RLISSIQFAKRKAK

-145 SKKFNFLKVVNPKA
+145 SKKFNFLKIVNPKA

-177 AYSEKDNI
+177 VYSEKDNI

-198 IPRDTII
+198 IPRDTTII
-205 VEEPNISRVGIG
+205 EEPNISKVGIG

-234 KANLNIDYNS
+234 KANLNIEYNS
-244 GRKITVPL
+244 GRNVKVSL
-252 KRTETGPITVPLKR
+252 ERTEK
-266 TETGPDTYIG
+266 EPDTYTG

-283 SFSFDAKIDDAKT
+283 SFSFDAEIDDAKT
-296 KTSSVTAI
+296 ETLTVTAI

-333 FTFFQ
+333 FTFFP

-343 INIESSKDLDS
+343 INIESSKELDS

-401 MNSKNNAIY
+401 MDSKNNAIY

-472 KEETAK
+472 KEESSK

-509 DQNISGLNISSSD
+509 DQNISGLNISSSE

-565 IIRKNTPN
+565 IIRKNTPI

>member
-52 LFLDLLADLE
+52 LFLDLLADLKIE
-62 IQTRSL
+62 TRSL

-85 FSLIIKWKNDETL
+85 FSLITKWKNDETL

-111 RLISSIQFGKRKAK
+111 RLISSIQFAKRKAK

-145 SKKFNFLKVVNPKA
+145 SKKFNFLKIVNPKA

-177 AYSEKDNI
+177 VYSEKDNI

-198 IPRDTII
+198 IPRDTTII
-205 VEEPNISRVGIG
+205 EEPNISKVGIG

-234 KANLNIDYNS
+234 KANLNIEYNS
-244 GRKITVPL
+244 GRNVKVSL
-252 KRTETGPITVPLKR
+252 ERTEK
-266 TETGPDTYIG
+266 EPDTYTG

-283 SFSFDAKIDDAKT
+283 SFSFDAQIDDAKT
-296 KTSSVTAI
+296 ETLTVTAI
-304 ERPTIKNI
+304 ERPMIKNI

-333 FTFFQ
+333 FTFFP

-343 INIESSKDLDS
+343 INIESSKELDS

-375 KEGVAKIKIPSQSLS
+375 KEGVAKIKIPSKSLS

-401 MNSKNNAIY
+401 MDSKNNAIY

-472 KEETAK
+472 KEESSK

-565 IIRKNTPN
+565 IIRKNTPI

>member
-62 IQTRSL
+62 IETRSL

-85 FSLIIKWKNDETL
+85 FSLITKWKNDETL

-111 RLISSIQFGKRKAK
+111 RLISSIQFAKRKAK

-205 VEEPNISRVGIG
+205 VEEPNILRVGIG

-223 FKVKSKKNSEL
+223 FKVKSKKTSEL
-234 KANLNIDYNS
+234 KANLNVDYNS

-252 KRTETGPITVPLKR
+252 KRTEN
-266 TETGPDTYIG
+266 EPDTYIG

-283 SFSFDAKIDDAKT
+283 SFSFDAQIDDAKT

-333 FTFFQ
+333 FTFFP

-343 INIESSKDLDS
+343 INIESSKELDS

-401 MNSKNNAIY
+401 MDSKNNAIY

-472 KEETAK
+472 KEESSK

>member
-9 VPPSAIRVL
+9 IPQNTIRVL

-26 FSILAV
+26 LSILAV
-32 ELARRLTVT
+32 ELARRIAIT
-41 FSFLITLLTSL
+41 FSVLVTLLTSL
-52 LFLDLLADLE
+52 LFLDLLADLD

-78 ILIIWSL
+78 ILTIWSL
-85 FSLIIKWKNDETL
+85 FSLITKWKNDETL

-111 RLISSIQFGKRKAK
+111 RLISSIQFAKRQAA

-131 MSMVHNMILETKDV
+131 MSMIHNMILETKDA
-145 SKKFNFLKVVNPKA
+145 SKKFNFLKIVNPKA

-177 AYSEKDNI
+177 VYSEKDNI

-198 IPRDTII
+198 IPRDTTII
-205 VEEPNISRVGIG
+205 EEPNISKVGIG

-223 FKVKSKKNSEL
+223 FKVKSKKTSEL
-234 KANLNIDYNS
+234 KANLNIEYNS
-244 GRKITVPL
+244 GRNVKVSL
-252 KRTETGPITVPLKR
+252 ERTEK
-266 TETGPDTYIG
+266 EPDTYTG

-283 SFSFDAKIDDAKT
+283 SFSFDAQIDDAKT
-296 KTSSVTAI
+296 KTLTVTAI

-333 FTFFQ
+333 FTFFP

-343 INIESSKDLDS
+343 INIESSKELDS

-390 GFSVSLTDSEE
+390 GFSVSLTDSDE
-401 MNSKNNAIY
+401 MDSKNNAIY

-472 KEETAK
+472 KEESSK

-509 DQNISGLNISSSD
+509 DQNISGLNISSSE

-565 IIRKNTPN
+565 IIRKNTPI

>member
-1 MSAIKNIS
+1 VSAIKNIS
-9 VPPSAIRVL
+9 IPQNTIRVL

-26 FSILAV
+26 LSILAV
-32 ELARRLTVT
+32 ELARRIAIT
-41 FSFLITLLTSL
+41 FSVLVTLLTSL
-52 LFLDLLADLE
+52 LFLDLLADLD

-78 ILIIWSL
+78 ILTIWSL
-85 FSLIIKWKNDETL
+85 FSLITKWKNDETL

-111 RLISSIQFGKRKAK
+111 RLISSIQFAKRQAA

-131 MSMVHNMILETKDV
+131 MSMIHNMILETKDA
-145 SKKFNFLKVVNPKA
+145 SKKFNFLKIVNPKA

-177 AYSEKDNI
+177 VYSEKDNI

-198 IPRDTII
+198 IPRDTTII
-205 VEEPNISRVGIG
+205 EEPNISKVGIG

-234 KANLNIDYNS
+234 KANLNIEYNS
-244 GRKITVPL
+244 GRNVKVSL
-252 KRTETGPITVPLKR
+252 ERTEK
-266 TETGPDTYIG
+266 EPDTYTG

-283 SFSFDAKIDDAKT
+283 SFSFDAQIDDAKT
-296 KTSSVTAI
+296 KTLTVTAI

-333 FTFFQ
+333 FTFFP

-343 INIESSKDLDS
+343 INIESSKELDS

-401 MNSKNNAIY
+401 MDSKNNAIY

-472 KEETAK
+472 KEESSK

-509 DQNISGLNISSSD
+509 DQNISGLNISSSE

-565 IIRKNTPN
+565 IIRKKTPI

>member
-9 VPPSAIRVL
+9 IPQNTIRVL

-52 LFLDLLADLE
+52 LFLDLLADLKIE
-62 IQTRSL
+62 TRSL

-85 FSLIIKWKNDETL
+85 FSLITKWKNDETL

-111 RLISSIQFGKRKAK
+111 RLISSIQFAKRKAK

-145 SKKFNFLKVVNPKA
+145 SKKFNFLKIVNPKA

-177 AYSEKDNI
+177 VYSEKDNI

-198 IPRDTII
+198 IPRDTTII
-205 VEEPNISRVGIG
+205 EEPNISKVGIG

-234 KANLNIDYNS
+234 KANLNIEYNS
-244 GRKITVPL
+244 GRNVKVSL
-252 KRTETGPITVPLKR
+252 ERTEK
-266 TETGPDTYIG
+266 EPDTYTG

-283 SFSFDAKIDDAKT
+283 SFSFDAQIDDAKT
-296 KTSSVTAI
+296 ETLTVTAI

-333 FTFFQ
+333 FTFFP

-343 INIESSKDLDS
+343 INIESSKELDS

-401 MNSKNNAIY
+401 MDSKNNAIY

-472 KEETAK
+472 KEESSK

-509 DQNISGLNISSSD
+509 DQNISGLNISSSE

-565 IIRKNTPN
+565 IIRKNTPI

>member
-1 MSAIKNIS
+1 MSAIKNIYI
-9 VPPSAIRVL
+9 PQNTIRVL

-26 FSILAV
+26 FSILAI
-32 ELARRLTVT
+32 ELARRIAIT
-41 FSFLITLLTSL
+41 FSVLVTLLTSL
-52 LFLDLLADLE
+52 LFLDLLADLD

-78 ILIIWSL
+78 ILTIWSL
-85 FSLIIKWKNDETL
+85 FSLITKWKNDETL

-111 RLISSIQFGKRKAK
+111 RLISSIQFAKRKAA

-131 MSMVHNMILETKDV
+131 MSMIHNMILETKDV
-145 SKKFNFLKVVNPKA
+145 SKKFNFLKIVNPKA

-177 AYSEKDNI
+177 VYSEKDNI
-185 PILVKRALGEQIE
+185 PILVKRALGEQIK
-198 IPRDTII
+198 IPRDTTII
-205 VEEPNISRVGIG
+205 EDPNISKVGIG

-223 FKVKSKKNSEL
+223 FKVKSKKTSEL
-234 KANLNIDYNS
+234 KANLNIKYNS
-244 GRKITVPL
+244 GRNVKVSL
-252 KRTETGPITVPLKR
+252 ERTEK
-266 TETGPDTYIG
+266 EPDTYTG

-283 SFSFDAKIDDAKT
+283 SFSFDAQIDDAKT
-296 KTSSVTAI
+296 KTLTVTAI

-333 FTFFQ
+333 FTFFP

-343 INIESSKDLDS
+343 INIESSKELDS
-354 GNLKFLGLDNQMPL
+354 GNLKFLGMDNQMPL

-401 MNSKNNAIY
+401 MDSKNSAIY

-439 LLIKYEAIDR
+439 LLIKYEAVDR

-472 KEETAK
+472 KEESSK

-509 DQNISGLNISSSD
+509 DQNLSGLNISSSE

-565 IIRKNTPN
+565 IIRKNTPI

>member
-9 VPPSAIRVL
+9 IPKNTIRVL

-32 ELARRLTVT
+32 ELARRIAIT
-41 FSFLITLLTSL
+41 FSVLVTLLTSL
-52 LFLDLLADLE
+52 LFLDLLADLD

-78 ILIIWSL
+78 ILTIWSL
-85 FSLIIKWKNDETL
+85 FSLITKWKNNETL

-111 RLISSIQFGKRKAK
+111 RLISSIQFAKRQAA

-131 MSMVHNMILETKDV
+131 MSMIHNMILETKDA
-145 SKKFNFLKVVNPKA
+145 SKKFNFLKIVNPKA

-177 AYSEKDNI
+177 VYSEKDNI

-198 IPRDTII
+198 IPRDTTII
-205 VEEPNISRVGIG
+205 EEPNISKVGIG

-234 KANLNIDYNS
+234 KANLNIEYNS
-244 GRKITVPL
+244 GRNVKVSL
-252 KRTETGPITVPLKR
+252 ERTEK
-266 TETGPDTYIG
+266 EPDTYTG

-283 SFSFDAKIDDAKT
+283 SFSFDAQIDDAKT
-296 KTSSVTAI
+296 KTLTVTAI

-333 FTFFQ
+333 FTFFP

-343 INIESSKDLDS
+343 INIESSKELDS

-390 GFSVSLTDSEE
+390 GFSVSLTDSNE
-401 MNSKNNAIY
+401 MDSKNNAIY

-462 ENEIVTIPLM
+462 ENEIVTIPLI
-472 KEETAK
+472 KEESSK

-509 DQNISGLNISSSD
+509 DQNISGLNISSSE

-565 IIRKNTPN
+565 IIRKNTPI